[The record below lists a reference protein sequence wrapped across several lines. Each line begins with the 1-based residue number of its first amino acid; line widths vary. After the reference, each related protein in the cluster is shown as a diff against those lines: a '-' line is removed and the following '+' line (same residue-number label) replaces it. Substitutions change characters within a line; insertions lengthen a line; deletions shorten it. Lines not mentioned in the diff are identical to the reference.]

1 MKVLAIDSKGRAVS
15 FAETPYAVERPG
27 PGLAVVD
34 ADKWFEA
41 SATAIRTCMGKAD
54 VDPKRVGALAVCGP
68 AHNAALLDSSGKPVR
83 PAIHWTDTR
92 AAAQARTLD
101 MELGQQ
107 ILDLT
112 LHPPLAGWTL
122 AQFMWIKEN
131 DPESWRRA
139 ATWAV
144 TKDYVAFKLTG
155 ELGTDTYD
163 ATGTQMYNVRS
174 ARWSPELLGLLGW
187 SPTYN
192 APQVREPT
200 VMLGRINADAS
211 VFTGLTQG
219 TPVAVGTGDTICE
232 ALAAGAWSS
241 GDVLLKLGSSGN
253 VLTVADHP
261 TPMSGRINYQYLHR
275 DKWITVTA
283 TASGAAS
290 ARWFRDAF
298 LSGHGSVGD
307 ASGKGGYQLMDG
319 LAATVSPGAGGLI
332 FHPYLS
338 GERSPFYDPDVR
350 ADFLGVSTAH
360 SLAHFARAVF
370 EGVAMSLRHC
380 VDEFGEVIAD
390 NSDFSIIGGGAR
402 STVWLSI
409 VADILDRPLRP
420 GLPSPAAYGAA
431 LLAKAMFNGESPQP
445 PELQKAQAIVPDPD
459 NVALYED
466 LMTIYRDS
474 VAMQRPISHRLSQ
487 FARGLFEI

>member
-1 MKVLAIDSKGRAVS
+1 MSKAN
-15 FAETPYAVERPG
+15 
-27 PGLAVVD
+27 
-34 ADKWFEA
+34 
-41 SATAIRTCMGKAD
+41 

-68 AHNAALLDSSGKPVR
+68 AHNAALLDSSKRPVR
-83 PAIHWTDTR
+83 PVIHWSDTR
-92 AAAQARTLD
+92 AAAQARALD
-101 MELGQQ
+101 VESGQR
-107 ILDLT
+107 ILELT

-131 DPESWRRA
+131 DPESWSRA
-139 ATWAV
+139 TTWAV

-155 ELGTDTYD
+155 ELGTDPYD

-174 ARWSPELLGLLGW
+174 AKWPPELLGRLGW
-187 SPTYN
+187 SPTDN

-200 VMLGRINADAS
+200 AMLGRISEDISAL
-211 VFTGLTQG
+211 TGLRQG
-219 TPVAVGTGDTICE
+219 TPVAVGTGDTMCE

-253 VLTVADHP
+253 VLTVAARP
-261 TPMSGRINYQYLHR
+261 RPEGGIINYPYLHR
-275 DKWITVTA
+275 DKWIRVMA

-298 LSGHGSVGD
+298 LTGHGSVGD
-307 ASGKGGYQLMDG
+307 ALGQEGYQLMDSM
-319 LAATVSPGAGGLI
+319 AATVNPGAGGLI

-350 ADFLGVSTAH
+350 ADFLGVTTAH

-380 VDEFGEVIAD
+380 VDEFGESIGA
-390 NSDFSIIGGGAR
+390 NSDLSIIGGGAR
-402 STVWLSI
+402 SAVWVSI
-409 VADILDRPLRP
+409 VAEILDRPLRLGP
-420 GLPSPAAYGAA
+420 HSSAAYGAA
-431 LLAKAMFNGESPQP
+431 LLAKAMFYGEDPRP
-445 PELQKAQAIVPDPD
+445 PEVPKGPMTVPDPD

-466 LMTIYRDS
+466 LMAVYRDS
-474 VAMQRPISHRLSQ
+474 VAMQRPISQRLS
-487 FARGLFEI
+487 RVG